1 MKLNKK
7 NIILAS
13 ILGLT
18 LISSNFNLSNAQEL
32 STEPKNSCEQ
42 QHPNGKMMHR
52 RSIFKESVEKLEVE
66 GVLTQDDIKSIK
78 EYCKE
83 QMIKKEKEKSIEQ
96 VEQMVKDNVI
106 TKEKGEKLKQAI
118 TNSKGEECVD
128 NFVYSIPKLK
138 NNNHLL

>member
-18 LISSNFNLSNAQEL
+18 LMSSNFNLSNAQEL
-32 STEPKNSCEQ
+32 ITQPQNSCEQ
-42 QHPNGKMMHR
+42 QHPNCKMMHR
-52 RSIFKESVEKLEVE
+52 KSIFKESVEKLEVE

-106 TKEKGEKLKQAI
+106 TKEKVKNLNKL
-118 TNSKGEECVD
+118 
-128 NFVYSIPKLK
+128 
-138 NNNHLL
+138 

>member
-1 MKLNKK
+1 MKANKK

-18 LISSNFNLSNAQEL
+18 LVSCNFNLSNAQEL
-32 STEPKNSCEQ
+32 TTQPQNSCEQ
-42 QHPNGKMMHR
+42 QKPNGKMHR
-52 RSIFKESVEKLEVE
+52 KSIFKECIEKLEVE
-66 GVLTQDDIKSIK
+66 GALTQDDVKNIK

-83 QMIKKEKEKSIEQ
+83 QMIKKEKEKSIEH

-118 TNSKGEECVD
+118 NNSKGE
-128 NFVYSIPKLK
+128 
-138 NNNHLL
+138 

>member
-7 NIILAS
+7 NLVLTS

-18 LISSNFNLSNAQEL
+18 LLSCNFNLANAQNVNL
-32 STEPKNSCEQ
+32 EPKSSYEQ
-42 QHPNGKMMHR
+42 HQNGKMPHR
-52 RSIFKESVEKLEVE
+52 KSIFKESIEKLEVE
-66 GVLTQDDIKSIK
+66 GVLTQDDVKNIK

-83 QMIKKEKEKSIEQ
+83 QRIKKEKEKSIER

-118 TNSKGEECVD
+118 TNYKGE
-128 NFVYSIPKLK
+128 
-138 NNNHLL
+138 

>member
-7 NIILAS
+7 NLVLTS

-18 LISSNFNLSNAQEL
+18 LLSCNFNLSDAQNL
-32 STEPKNSCEQ
+32 NLEPKSSCEHHQ
-42 QHPNGKMMHR
+42 PNYKMPHR
-52 RSIFKESVEKLEVE
+52 KSIFKKSIEKLEVD
-66 GVLTQDDIKSIK
+66 GVLTQDDVKNIK

-83 QMIKKEKEKSIEQ
+83 QRIKREKEKSIER

-118 TNSKGEECVD
+118 TNNKGE
-128 NFVYSIPKLK
+128 
-138 NNNHLL
+138 